1 MKRFSTRCMDELTD
15 KIEKK
20 RDNIKCMPR
29 KKTLDFLTQFA
40 RVYHVEPDVNK
51 EFCGIVMN

>member
-1 MKRFSTRCMDELTD
+1 MDELTD